1 MGCRHGGAMPLW
13 SFDKKKSNKGI
24 VCWHSARP
32 LFTSYTGFAWKRS
45 MAAAGQWP
53 KTLGRV
59 HTPQRLRDKKRARV
73 GVAISQIFVR
83 SRFISQRR
91 HWATNDA
98 AVLPDKQS
106 RMFEGMKRERTRMW
120 DTMTYNF
127 LHLRQKY
134 VSLNQPPALTE
145 KEAKLTAE
153 YSQSVVQT
161 FFLLLLL
168 LFFFFFIMTVLLVF
182 YFVAI

>member
-1 MGCRHGGAMPLW
+1 
-13 SFDKKKSNKGI
+13 
-24 VCWHSARP
+24 
-32 LFTSYTGFAWKRS
+32 

-106 RMFEGMKRERTRMW
+106 RMFEEMKRERTRMW

-153 YSQSVVQT
+153 YSQSLVQT
-161 FFLLLLL
+161 FFLL
-168 LFFFFFIMTVLLVF
+168 FFFFFFFYHDGFVGLLFRCKAVQSKSF
-182 YFVAI
+182 SIIFGQV